1 MSICTKSPGGA
12 QKKKFF
18 HLQFL
23 EIWYCICWWRRWSK
37 CTLTWECF
45 GNCYSQGEVWIQLIR
60 NVCSK
65 PTPLQQ
71 PKNPTVLYHNDIIR
85 LIESLAAIKTIHACS
100 EWPLWNGLFQ
110 NASQQ
115 KKQKNNEMM
124 WLQTTDACNHPQYNR
139 LSLFHASFRSASSSF
154 PLLLSF
160 SCTEERE
167 DCVAAGKIVQ
177 LRAHVLPARSI

>member
-85 LIESLAAIKTIHACS
+85 LIESLAAIKTIHAA
-100 EWPLWNGLFQ
+100 LNGHCEMDCFKMQ
-110 NASQQ
+110 AS
-115 KKQKNNEMM
+115 KKSKKTMKWCDYKQPMPAITHN
-124 WLQTTDACNHPQYNR
+124 TTDYRSSTLHFAQPLPPSLYSS
-139 LSLFHASFRSASSSF
+139 LSLAPRKGRTVWQLERSSN
-154 PLLLSF
+154 
-160 SCTEERE
+160 
-167 DCVAAGKIVQ
+167 
-177 LRAHVLPARSI
+177 

>member
-1 MSICTKSPGGA
+1 MYKEPWRCTKR
-12 QKKKFF
+12 KFF
-18 HLQFL
+18 HLQFP

-85 LIESLAAIKTIHACS
+85 LIESLAAIKTIHAA
-100 EWPLWNGLFQ
+100 LNGHCEMDCFKMQ
-110 NASQQ
+110 AS
-115 KKQKNNEMM
+115 KKNQKNNEMM

-139 LSLFHASFRSASSSF
+139 LSFFHASFRSASFSF

-177 LRAHVLPARSI
+177 LRAHVLPAHSI